1 MVVELT
7 PLGISVLALLDEA
20 PMHPYEM
27 YQLLRKRRID
37 RIVKVRPG
45 SLYHTVER
53 LARQELVEATGT
65 ERAGNRPER
74 TTYAITLEGQRML
87 KRRVAELIETVM
99 YEYPI
104 FPVALG
110 EAHNL
115 SRTDAIARLSRR
127 ADDLDAQIADT
138 AQEVDAARSRNV
150 DEAFMLAADYLR
162 VMLAAERDWLRTTI
176 DRLETKD
183 LPWPRR
189 TKS

>member
-1 MVVELT
+1 MVELT

-53 LARQELVEATGT
+53 LARQGLVEATGT

-74 TTYAITLEGQRML
+74 TTYAITPDGRRTLE
-87 KRRVAELIETVM
+87 RRVAELIETVM

-138 AQEVDAARSRNV
+138 AQEIEAARSRNV

>member
-53 LARQELVEATGT
+53 LARQGLVEATGT